1 MRQPKPNR
9 VPFFANTPLPLN
21 PVAPLLE
28 SLALHFSVSHQDPR
42 LLVFGLSGTT
52 GRFPGHCRFDED
64 NQLVILNFIIPLFAL
79 PPARAETL
87 RLLNWLNL
95 KLPGPAFRLDLDDG
109 EIAFR
114 HALAHTPAAPLSLA
128 QLQHAL
134 ALSLDTLESTLHIIL
149 DVALG
154 RLTCQQA
161 IAHACPKSGAN

>member
-1 MRQPKPNR
+1 MRPPKPNR
-9 VPFFANTPLPLN
+9 VSFSANTSPPLN

-28 SLALHFSVSHQDPR
+28 SLSFHFSVSHQDPR

-95 KLPGPAFRLDLDDG
+95 KLPGPAFRLDFDDG

-134 ALSLDTLESTLHIIL
+134 ALSLDTLETTLHIIL

-154 RLTCQQA
+154 RLTSQQA
-161 IAHACPKSGAN
+161 IAHACPKPGAN